1 MKSKLTISI
10 ASILSVLVLVG
21 VGFAAWVII
30 NPKVNKEVDG
40 TITAET
46 VTDKSYTLDA
56 QITGGEIVFGAPE
69 TMNNSNAWFTA
80 DDKTAKEDLTA
91 KLTLTLNY
99 KDWSVIPNEFSVTMK
114 TKKGEAA
121 DTVFDSLR
129 DGTDPDLT
137 GTLAKK
143 NFIAN
148 PKITYG
154 STTTADVTTAD
165 VKMNGDAVKDA
176 VKIAK
181 TAFKGYDTYDATD
194 TTTEKTV
201 TLDITITFGWGTYF
215 TVENTGVVNPYI
227 FYNGKNYE
235 ETRAEANTVI
245 NAIAKLKD
253 VKYVVTIDGTTNVN
267 GK

>member
-69 TMNNSNAWFTA
+69 AMNNSNAWFTA

-91 KLTLTLNY
+91 KLTLTLKY
-99 KDWSVIPNEFSVTMK
+99 KDWSVVPNEFSVTMK
-114 TKKGEAA
+114 TKNGADA
-121 DTVFDSLR
+121 DTVFNSLR
-129 DGTDPDLT
+129 GGTDPTLT
-137 GTLAKK
+137 GALANQ
-143 NFIAN
+143 NFIAD

-154 STTTADVTTAD
+154 STTAD
-165 VKMNGDAVKDA
+165 VKMNGDPVKDA

-181 TAFKGYDTYDATD
+181 TAFPDYD
-194 TTTEKTV
+194 TTTGKTV

-215 TVENTGVVNPYI
+215 TVENTVVNPYI
-227 FYNGKNYE
+227 FYNKKDYNE
-235 ETRAEANTVI
+235 KTRAEANTVI

>member
-30 NPKVNKEVDG
+30 NPKVNKEVES

-46 VTDKSYTLDA
+46 VTDKSYTLEAAFAAD
-56 QITGGEIVFGAPE
+56 EKIVFGAPE

-91 KLTLTLNY
+91 KLTLKLNY

-114 TKKGEAA
+114 TKQGEAN
-121 DTVFDSLR
+121 DTVFNSLR
-129 DGTDPDLT
+129 DGTDAALK
-137 GTLAKK
+137 GTLANK

-148 PKITYG
+148 PTITYG
-154 STTTADVTTAD
+154 STTATVT
-165 VKMNGDAVKDA
+165 MNGAA

-181 TAFKGYDTYDATD
+181 TAFPDYNATD
-194 TTTEKTV
+194 TTTDKTV

-215 TVENTGVVNPYI
+215 TVENTVVNPYV

-235 ETRAEANTVI
+235 DTRVEANTVI
-245 NAIAKLKD
+245 NAIAQLNT
-253 VKYVVTIDGTTNVN
+253 VKYVVIIDGTTNVN